1 MIGSIKFVLAI
12 LEWVLLELARH
23 SQILQKL
30 QKELDIIVSEDKC
43 FNGKNV
49 ITVPYLQVLNI
60 FLVFL
65 DVHFFVLKC

>member
-1 MIGSIKFVLAI
+1 MIGSIKFVSAI

-23 SQILQKL
+23 PEILQKL

-43 FNGKNV
+43 FDGENV
-49 ITVPYLQVLNI
+49 INLAYLQVFNI

>member
-1 MIGSIKFVLAI
+1 MIGSIEFVLAI

-49 ITVPYLQVLNI
+49 INVPYLQVLNI

-65 DVHFFVLKC
+65 DVYFFVLKC